1 MGNKLYNRMPDRPS
15 PEELERTRV
24 VKVILKKLDK
34 NKDNLR
40 CILYLMESQDKET
53 LLELKRELGCRLRYR
68 SGRVLVRYCGGLKKV
83 ICCWGVWGCPPVR
96 QRF

>member
-1 MGNKLYNRMPDRPS
+1 MYNRIPDRPS

-34 NKDNLR
+34 NKDELK
-40 CILYLMESQDKET
+40 CILFLIESQDRET
-53 LLELKRELGCRLRYR
+53 LLELKRELGCRLTYR

-83 ICCWGVWGCPPVR
+83 NMLLGGMGVSPG
-96 QRF
+96 

>member
-1 MGNKLYNRMPDRPS
+1 MGNKLYNRIPDSPS

-34 NKDNLR
+34 NKDELK
-40 CILYLMESQDKET
+40 CILFLIESQDRET
-53 LLELKRELGCRLRYR
+53 LLELKRELGCRLTYR

-83 ICCWGVWGCPPVR
+83 NMLLGGMGVSPG
-96 QRF
+96 

>member
-1 MGNKLYNRMPDRPS
+1 MGNKLYNRIPDRPS
-15 PEELERTRV
+15 PEELERTRI

-53 LLELKRELGCRLRYR
+53 LLELKRELGCRLLNR
-68 SGRVLVRYCGGLKKV
+68 SGCVLVRYCGGLKKV
-83 ICCWGVWGCPPVR
+83 DMLLGGMGVSPG
-96 QRF
+96 

>member
-1 MGNKLYNRMPDRPS
+1 MGNKLYNRMPDKPT
-15 PEELERTRV
+15 PEEIERTRK

-53 LLELKRELGCRLRYR
+53 LLELKRELSSRLLYR
-68 SGRVLVRYCGGLKKV
+68 SGCVLVRYCGGLKKV
-83 ICCWGVWGCPPVR
+83 DMLLGGMGVSPG
-96 QRF
+96 

>member
-1 MGNKLYNRMPDRPS
+1 MGNKMYNRIPDRPS

-34 NKDNLR
+34 NKDELK
-40 CILYLMESQDKET
+40 CILFLIESQDRET
-53 LLELKRELGCRLRYR
+53 LLELKRELGCRLTYR

-83 ICCWGVWGCPPVR
+83 NMLLGGTGVSPG
-96 QRF
+96 

>member
-1 MGNKLYNRMPDRPS
+1 MGNKLYNRIPDSPS

-34 NKDNLR
+34 NKDELK
-40 CILYLMESQDKET
+40 CILFLIESQDRET
-53 LLELKRELGCRLRYR
+53 LLELKRELGCRLTYR

-83 ICCWGVWGCPPVR
+83 NMLLGGTGVSPG
-96 QRF
+96 

>member
-1 MGNKLYNRMPDRPS
+1 MYNGIPDRPS

-34 NKDNLR
+34 NKDELK
-40 CILYLMESQDKET
+40 CILFLIESQDRET
-53 LLELKRELGCRLRYR
+53 LLELKRELGCRLTYR

-83 ICCWGVWGCPPVR
+83 NMLLGGMGVSPG
-96 QRF
+96 

>member
-1 MGNKLYNRMPDRPS
+1 MGNKMYNRIPDRPS

-34 NKDNLR
+34 NKDELK
-40 CILYLMESQDKET
+40 CILFLIESQDRET
-53 LLELKRELGCRLRYR
+53 LLELKRELGCRLTYR

-83 ICCWGVWGCPPVR
+83 NMLLGGMGVSPG
-96 QRF
+96 

>member
-1 MGNKLYNRMPDRPS
+1 MGNKLYNRIPDRPS
-15 PEELERTRV
+15 PEELERTRI

-34 NKDNLR
+34 KKDELK
-40 CILYLMESQDKET
+40 CILFLIECQDRET

-83 ICCWGVWGCPPVR
+83 NMLLGGMGVSPG
-96 QRF
+96 

>member
-1 MGNKLYNRMPDRPS
+1 MYNRIPDRPS

-34 NKDNLR
+34 NKDELK
-40 CILYLMESQDKET
+40 CILFLIESQDRET
-53 LLELKRELGCRLRYR
+53 LLELKRELGCRLTYR

-83 ICCWGVWGCPPVR
+83 NMLLGGTGVSPG
-96 QRF
+96 

>member
-1 MGNKLYNRMPDRPS
+1 MGNKLYNRIPDRPS

-34 NKDNLR
+34 NKDELK
-40 CILYLMESQDKET
+40 CILFLIESQDRET
-53 LLELKRELGCRLRYR
+53 LLELKRELGCRLIYR

-83 ICCWGVWGCPPVR
+83 NMLLGGMGVSPG
-96 QRF
+96 